1 VADDRVEWLAPRCG
15 VPLEA
20 LPQPGLPALLGGMR
34 EGRLNGVFM
43 GIHAGRAASID
54 TSAPYMEVE
63 QGVLVRS
70 GVPLGSL
77 DAIDWPGLRIGV
89 LDKAGADFAPTRQLK
104 QARLVRLVR
113 LPTLDALFL
122 PLAAGELDVVAA
134 TKSRLLDEASKLAGS
149 RVLDGRLLVEWIG
162 MRAPRDARPRPHS
175 SSTAS

>member
-1 VADDRVEWLAPRCG
+1 MEWLAPRCG

-20 LPQPGLPALLGGMR
+20 PPRPGLPALLGGMR

-77 DAIDWPGLRIGV
+77 DAIGWPGLRTGV

-104 QARLVRLVR
+104 QARLARLVRLVR

-122 PLAAGELDVVAA
+122 PPAAGELDVVAA
-134 TKSRLLDEASKLAGS
+134 TKSRLLDEAGKLAGS